1 MELDGLINLYKPVG
15 LTSARALDRVRRLTA
30 QRKSGHAGTLDPAA
44 EGVLLILLGRSTKCT
59 ERLMELPKIYL
70 TTLRL
75 DVTSDGF
82 DSEGELR
89 PVTVDRPP
97 SREEVEAA
105 LRAFVG
111 TIEQVP
117 PARSAVKVGGQ
128 PAYKRARRGEA
139 PELRPRPAR
148 IDRITLRAYSW
159 PLLEIEICCGRG
171 TYVRAIARD
180 LGIALGTG
188 GCLSRLVRTA
198 IGPYTAADAWTLE
211 RLGQAPDVRSAVV
224 PVDRVG

>member
-15 LTSARALDRVRRLTA
+15 LTSAQALDRVRRLTG

-44 EGVLLILLGRSTKCT
+44 EGVLLVVLGRATKCV
-59 ERLMELPKIYL
+59 ERLMDLPKTYL

-82 DSEGELR
+82 DSEGEMR
-89 PVTVDRPP
+89 EVTVARPP
-97 SREEVEAA
+97 SREEIEAA

-117 PARSAVKVGGQ
+117 PTRSAVKVGGQ

-139 PELRPRPAR
+139 LDLRPRPAR
-148 IDRITLRAYSW
+148 IDRITLCHYAW
-159 PLLEIEICCGRG
+159 PVLEIEVACGRG
-171 TYVRAIARD
+171 TYIRAIARD
-180 LGIALGTG
+180 LGVALATG
-188 GCLSRLVRTA
+188 GCLTRLVRTA
-198 IGPYTAADAWTLE
+198 VGPYTAADAWTLE
-211 RLGQAPDVRSAVV
+211 RLGQSTDVRSAVV
-224 PVDRVG
+224 PLDRLA